1 MNVKSVEIIN
11 DLGQNLSG
19 LQICPRFAQSGEYEK
34 IQKIQK
40 NQLESRF

>member
-19 LQICPRFAQSGEYEK
+19 LQICPSFAQSGESEK
-34 IQKIQK
+34 IKKIQK
-40 NQLESRF
+40 NQ